1 MAKINALKTLNGW
14 IEVICGPMFSGKS
27 EELLRRLNLLKYAE
41 VKYLLFTPEIDTR
54 SGKQK
59 AKSRD
64 GRVIDSISISKSR
77 DIIIELNKSKDI
89 VQLIA
94 IDECQFFDD
103 ELPEVCNYLAN
114 NGYIVIAAGL
124 DMDGFGKPFKVMMKL
139 LIYAE
144 RVTKLKAVC
153 TCCGAS
159 ASLTD
164 TTIARDE
171 SIQIRIGDK
180 NEYSARCRRCH
191 RNNNLNPYG
200 FARIKKIY

>member
-1 MAKINALKTLNGW
+1 MAKTNALKMLNGW

-41 VKYLLFTPEIDTR
+41 VSYLLFTPDIDTR
-54 SGKQK
+54 SGRQK

-77 DIIIELNKSKDI
+77 DIITELNKANNVI
-89 VQLIA
+89 HVIG

-124 DMDGFGKPFKVMMKL
+124 DMDGFAKPFKTMMKL

-144 RVTKLKAVC
+144 KVTKLKAVC
-153 TCCGAS
+153 TVCGAS

-164 TTIARDE
+164 TTTVRDE
-171 SIQIRIGDK
+171 SIQIKIGDK

-191 RNNNLNPYG
+191 RNNNLNPHG
-200 FARIKKIY
+200 FVKIKKIW